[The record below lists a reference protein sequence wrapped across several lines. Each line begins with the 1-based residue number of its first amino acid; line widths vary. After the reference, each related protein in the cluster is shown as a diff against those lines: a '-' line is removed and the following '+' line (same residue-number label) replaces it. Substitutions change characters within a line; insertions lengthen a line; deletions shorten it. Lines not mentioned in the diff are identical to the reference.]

1 RFAHVRCV
9 PRLRRRDVRRS
20 HPRSPAH
27 GGQAPHGLLGRRL
40 GPGGIEERLV
50 KNWLDYQFTVGMPH
64 MVPNKLSEVE
74 LLEWLGN
81 YQWESI
87 SRLLGRKPHEIAT
100 VEKDRLYASFI
111 SVELFFP
118 SRRPIDAFEEGS
130 TVVVRNRVASYG
142 RRFVEGLLLFDCE
155 DIPAAVT
162 EPLTTKVDLAGSER
176 PWAYVTNAFIARGA
190 TNTKLKIFEP
200 EGMDTAH
207 IPVLKSPP
215 VGITE
220 HQQVQASGRIE
231 NELPDG
237 AKPLVGAAAAEVV
250 YKISP
255 ESDLNGAALLYF
267 ARYVAMMDYGVRRFL
282 AGKLGRP
289 VSSALIECLSTE
301 HRRIFYFVN
310 ADASDSVRIFVQ
322 AWRLPSTR
330 APAPP
335 GKTTTGRFRFR
346 LDLYR
351 ASDGAQMASSIV
363 TKALVVPDGDRGLVS
378 EAGRFVA
385 NAGEERP

>member
-1 RFAHVRCV
+1 MK
-9 PRLRRRDVRRS
+9 D
-20 HPRSPAH
+20 
-27 GGQAPHGLLGRRL
+27 
-40 GPGGIEERLV
+40 
-50 KNWLDYQFTVGMPH
+50 WLDYRFTVGMPH

-74 LLEWLGN
+74 LLKWLGN

-87 SRLLGRKPHEIAT
+87 SRLLGRKSHEIANL
-100 VEKDRLYASFI
+100 EKDRLYASFI

-118 SRRPIDAFEEGS
+118 STRPIDAFEEGS
-130 TVVVRNRVASYG
+130 TIIVRNRVATYG

-155 DIPAAVT
+155 DIPETVT
-162 EPLTTKVDLAGSER
+162 GRIRTKADLARSER
-176 PWAYVTNAFIARGA
+176 SWAYVTNAFIARGG

-200 EGMDTAH
+200 EGMDAAH

-220 HQQVQASGRIE
+220 HQQVQASGRIP

-237 AKPLVGAAAAEVV
+237 VKPLVAGGAAAELV

-267 ARYVAMMDYGVRRFL
+267 ARYVAMMDYGVRRFF
-282 AGKLGRP
+282 AEKLGRP

-310 ADASDSVRIFVQ
+310 ADASDSVRIFVEV
-322 AWRLPSTR
+322 WRLPSTR
-330 APAPP
+330 APAAT
-335 GKTTTGRFRFR
+335 GKSTIGRFLCR

-351 ASDGAQMASSIV
+351 ASDGALMASALV
-363 TKALVVPDGDRGLVS
+363 TKALVVPDGDKGLVS
-378 EAGRFVA
+378 EAGRFMA
-385 NAGEERP
+385 NAGEEG

>member
-1 RFAHVRCV
+1 MT
-9 PRLRRRDVRRS
+9 D
-20 HPRSPAH
+20 
-27 GGQAPHGLLGRRL
+27 
-40 GPGGIEERLV
+40 
-50 KNWLDYQFTVGMPH
+50 WLDYQFTVGMHH

-74 LLEWLGN
+74 LLKWLGN

-87 SRLLGRKPHEIAT
+87 SRLLGRKSHEIANL
-100 VEKDRLYASFI
+100 EKDRLYASFI
-111 SVELFFP
+111 NVELCFP
-118 SRRPIDAFEEGS
+118 STRPIDAFEEGS

-155 DIPAAVT
+155 DIPPTVT
-162 EPLTTKVDLAGSER
+162 DPITTKGDLARAGR
-176 PWAYVTNAFIARGA
+176 PWAYVTNAFIARGG

-200 EGMDTAH
+200 AGMDAAQ

-220 HQQVQASGRIE
+220 HQHVQASGQIE
-231 NELPDG
+231 HELPAG
-237 AKPLVGAAAAEVV
+237 AKPLVLGGAAAEVV

-267 ARYVAMMDYGVRRFL
+267 ARYVAMMDYGVRRVLEEKL
-282 AGKLGRP
+282 ARP

-301 HRRIFYFVN
+301 RRCIFYFVN
-310 ADASDSVRIFVQ
+310 ADAWDSVRIFVHG
-322 AWRLPSTR
+322 WRLPSTR
-330 APAPP
+330 AAATP
-335 GKTTTGRFRFR
+335 GKSTLGRFLFR

-351 ASDGAQMASSIV
+351 ASDGALMATTLV
-363 TKALVVPDGDRGLVS
+363 TKALVVPEGDKSLGS

-385 NAGEERP
+385 TVGADG

>member
-1 RFAHVRCV
+1 
-9 PRLRRRDVRRS
+9 
-20 HPRSPAH
+20 
-27 GGQAPHGLLGRRL
+27 
-40 GPGGIEERLV
+40 V
-50 KNWLDYQFTVGMPH
+50 KEWLNYQFTVGMPH

-74 LLEWLGN
+74 LLKWLGN

-87 SRLLGRKPHEIAT
+87 SLLLGRKSHEIANLD
-100 VEKDRLYASFI
+100 KDRLYASFI
-111 SVELFFP
+111 NVELFFP
-118 SRRPIDAFEEGS
+118 STRPIDAFEEGS

-155 DIPAAVT
+155 DISATVT
-162 EPLTTKVDLAGSER
+162 EPLTTKADLASSGR
-176 PWAYVTNAFIARGA
+176 PWAYVTNAFIARGG

-200 EGMDTAH
+200 EGIDAAY

-220 HQQVQASGRIE
+220 HQQVQTSGRIE

-237 AKPLVGAAAAEVV
+237 AKPLVVGGSTAEVV

-255 ESDLNGAALLYF
+255 ETDLNGAALLYF

-282 AGKLGRP
+282 AEKLARP
-289 VSSALIECLSTE
+289 VSRALIECLSTE

-310 ADASDSVRIFVQ
+310 AESSDSVRIFVE
-322 AWRLPSTR
+322 AWCLPSTR
-330 APAPP
+330 APATAR
-335 GKTTTGRFRFR
+335 KSTIGRFLFR

-351 ASDGAQMASSIV
+351 ASDGALMASTLV
-363 TKALVVPDGDRGLVS
+363 TKALVVPDGERGLVS

-385 NAGEERP
+385 NACEEGR

>member
-1 RFAHVRCV
+1 VK
-9 PRLRRRDVRRS
+9 DW
-20 HPRSPAH
+20 
-27 GGQAPHGLLGRRL
+27 LG
-40 GPGGIEERLV
+40 
-50 KNWLDYQFTVGMPH
+50 YQFTVGMPH

-74 LLEWLGN
+74 LLKWLGY

-87 SRLLGRKPHEIAT
+87 SRLLGRKSHEIT
-100 VEKDRLYASFI
+100 NLEKDRLYASFI

-118 SRRPIDAFEEGS
+118 STRPIDAFEEGS
-130 TVVVRNRVASYG
+130 TVVIWNRVASYG

-155 DIPAAVT
+155 DISATVT
-162 EPLTTKVDLAGSER
+162 EPLATRVDLARSGR
-176 PWAYVTNAFIARGA
+176 PWAYVTNAFIARGG

-200 EGMDTAH
+200 EGMDAAH

-220 HQQVQASGRIE
+220 HQQVQTSGRLE
-231 NELPDG
+231 NEVPDG
-237 AKPLVGAAAAEVV
+237 AKPLFVAGAAAEVV

-282 AGKLGRP
+282 AEKLARP

-310 ADASDSVRIFVQ
+310 ADPSDSVRIFVQ

-330 APAPP
+330 APTTA
-335 GKTTTGRFRFR
+335 GKSTIGRFLFR

-351 ASDGAQMASSIV
+351 ASDGALMASTLV
-363 TKALVVPDGDRGLVS
+363 TKALVVPDGDKGLVS

-385 NAGEERP
+385 NAGEER

>member
-1 RFAHVRCV
+1 
-9 PRLRRRDVRRS
+9 
-20 HPRSPAH
+20 
-27 GGQAPHGLLGRRL
+27 
-40 GPGGIEERLV
+40 V
-50 KNWLDYQFTVGMPH
+50 KDWLDYQFTVGMPH

-74 LLEWLGN
+74 LLKWLGN

-87 SRLLGRKPHEIAT
+87 SRLLGRKSHEIANL
-100 VEKDRLYASFI
+100 EKARLYASFI

-118 SRRPIDAFEEGS
+118 STRPIDAFEEGS

-162 EPLTTKVDLAGSER
+162 EPLTTKVDLARSKR
-176 PWAYVTNAFIARGA
+176 PWAYVTNAFIARGG

-200 EGMDTAH
+200 EGMDTAD

-231 NELPDG
+231 YELPDG
-237 AKPLVGAAAAEVV
+237 AKPLGFVGAEAEVV

-267 ARYVAMMDYGVRRFL
+267 ARYVAMMDYGVRRLL
-282 AGKLGRP
+282 AEKLARP
-289 VSSALIECLSTE
+289 VSSAVIECLSTE

-310 ADASDSVRIFVQ
+310 ADSSDSVRIFVQ

-330 APAPP
+330 APATP
-335 GKTTTGRFRFR
+335 GKSTIGRFLFR

-351 ASDGAQMASSIV
+351 ASDGALMASTLV
-363 TKALVVPDGDRGLVS
+363 TKALVVPDGDKGLVS

-385 NAGEERP
+385 NAGEES

>member
-1 RFAHVRCV
+1 VT
-9 PRLRRRDVRRS
+9 D
-20 HPRSPAH
+20 
-27 GGQAPHGLLGRRL
+27 
-40 GPGGIEERLV
+40 
-50 KNWLDYQFTVGMPH
+50 WLDYQFTVGMPH

-74 LLEWLGN
+74 LLKWLGS

-87 SRLLGRKPHEIAT
+87 SRLLGRKSHEIANL
-100 VEKDRLYASFI
+100 EKTRLYASFI
-111 SVELFFP
+111 SVELSFP
-118 SRRPIDAFEEGS
+118 STRPIDAFGEGA

-155 DIPAAVT
+155 DIPATVT
-162 EPLTTKVDLAGSER
+162 EQVTTKVDLARSGR
-176 PWAYVTNAFIARGA
+176 PWAYVTNAFIARGG

-200 EGMDTAH
+200 EGMGAAH

-231 NELPDG
+231 SELPDG
-237 AKPLVGAAAAEVV
+237 ARPLVVDGPAAEVV

-267 ARYVAMMDYGVRRFL
+267 ARYVAMMDYSVRRFL
-282 AGKLGRP
+282 AEKLARP
-289 VSSALIECLSTE
+289 VSSALIERLSTE

-310 ADASDSVRIFVQ
+310 ADSSDSVRIFIK

-330 APAPP
+330 GPATA
-335 GKTTTGRFRFR
+335 GKSTIGRFLFR

-351 ASDGAQMASSIV
+351 ASDGALMASTLV
-363 TKALVVPDGDRGLVS
+363 TKALVVPDGDKGLVS

-385 NAGEERP
+385 NAGEEG

>member
-1 RFAHVRCV
+1 MK
-9 PRLRRRDVRRS
+9 D
-20 HPRSPAH
+20 
-27 GGQAPHGLLGRRL
+27 
-40 GPGGIEERLV
+40 
-50 KNWLDYQFTVGMPH
+50 WLNYQFTVGMPH

-74 LLEWLGN
+74 LLKWLGN

-87 SRLLGRKPHEIAT
+87 SRLLGRKSHEI
-100 VEKDRLYASFI
+100 VNLEKVRLYASFI

-118 SRRPIDAFEEGS
+118 STRPIDAFEEGS

-155 DIPAAVT
+155 DIPTTVT
-162 EPLTTKVDLAGSER
+162 ERLTRKVDLARSER
-176 PWAYVTNAFIARGA
+176 PWAYVTNAFIARGG

-200 EGMDTAH
+200 DGMDAAH

-220 HQQVQASGRIE
+220 HQEVQASGRIE
-231 NELPDG
+231 NQLPDG
-237 AKPLVGAAAAEVV
+237 AKPLAVVGSAAEFV

-282 AGKLGRP
+282 AEKLARP

-310 ADASDSVRIFVQ
+310 ADSSDSVRIFVQ

-330 APAPP
+330 APATA
-335 GKTTTGRFRFR
+335 GKSTIGRFLFR

-351 ASDGAQMASSIV
+351 ASDGALMASALV
-363 TKALVVPDGDRGLVS
+363 TKALVVPDGDKGLVS

-385 NAGEERP
+385 NGGEES

>member
-1 RFAHVRCV
+1 MK
-9 PRLRRRDVRRS
+9 D
-20 HPRSPAH
+20 
-27 GGQAPHGLLGRRL
+27 
-40 GPGGIEERLV
+40 
-50 KNWLDYQFTVGMPH
+50 WLDYRFTVGMPH

-74 LLEWLGN
+74 LLKWLGN

-87 SRLLGRKPHEIAT
+87 SRLLGRKSHEIANL
-100 VEKDRLYASFI
+100 EKDRLYASFI
-111 SVELFFP
+111 SVELGFP
-118 SRRPIDAFEEGS
+118 STRPIDAFEEGS
-130 TVVVRNRVASYG
+130 TVVVRNRVATYG

-155 DIPAAVT
+155 DIPETVT
-162 EPLTTKVDLAGSER
+162 GPVTTKADLARSGR
-176 PWAYVTNAFIARGA
+176 PWAYVTNAFIARGG

-200 EGMDTAH
+200 EGMDAAH
-207 IPVLKSPP
+207 VPVLKSPP

-220 HQQVQASGRIE
+220 HQQVQASGRVQ

-237 AKPLVGAAAAEVV
+237 AKPLVVGGSAAELV

-267 ARYVAMMDYGVRRFL
+267 ARYVAMMDYGVRRLFAERL
-282 AGKLGRP
+282 VRP

-310 ADASDSVRIFVQ
+310 ADSSDSVRIFVE
-322 AWRLPSTR
+322 AWRLPATR
-330 APAPP
+330 APAAA
-335 GKTTTGRFRFR
+335 GKSTIGRFLFR

-351 ASDGAQMASSIV
+351 ASDGALMASALV
-363 TKALVVPDGDRGLVS
+363 TKALVVPDGDKGLVS

-385 NAGEERP
+385 NAGAAG